1 MRVIKKVGDFLNAA
15 VEALFAVLMLF
26 VLVATVIVDKH
37 TAFRAPNTV
46 AWPNIV
52 YYLGAAALLFVIF
65 CCCYARSAGDKPAL
79 SGRAG
84 PSEGQRFALALLG
97 IAAAVG
103 VIQYFISRWMP
114 YQALGTDFTN
124 ISEAAWAVHEGG
136 SLKSFSYFQRSP
148 NNVNMAIV
156 FVWIYKIIPRRD
168 VIVWLGAL
176 ATNASAALV
185 SMTVYNVTRRRNLSL
200 VVAVASELLMALT
213 WRSFLPYTDNY
224 GMVFVALVIWLY
236 TTQLKPVFKI
246 PLIVA
251 CSAIGAFIKITCVIP
266 LLALGLA
273 LLIRWMRSDAHGV
286 NLKRVAWCALC
297 LALFFGGMFKLQEPI
312 RARYGYVPGK
322 YPKGW
327 QYLLM
332 VGQNTEGMGT
342 VYSGNVEARRAYIKE
357 YEDLAQV
364 NRAFIANALA
374 SIRER
379 GLWGNV
385 VFYVK
390 KLNAAY
396 NDGYFHNVQTARC
409 RQAERNLIYELYM
422 KNGRFYQPGAALMQV
437 LWDAVLLTMMLWA
450 ACGIAARL
458 RRRGTQPGGIGA
470 RDDAMASA
478 LLVVQIAILG
488 TTLYILCLEG
498 RSKYLFMLL
507 PVYMVAFGLMLHEL
521 CAALARKKRR

>member
-1 MRVIKKVGDFLNAA
+1 MQVVKKVGDFLNVA
-15 VEALFAVLMLF
+15 VEALFALLMLC
-26 VLVATVIVDKH
+26 VMIATVIVDKH
-37 TAFRAPNTV
+37 IAFRAPNTV

-65 CCCYARSAGDKPAL
+65 CCCYARATGDRPAL

-84 PSEGQRFALALLG
+84 PSEGQRFAFALLG

-103 VIQYFISRWMP
+103 ILQFFISRWMP

-124 ISEAAWAVHEGG
+124 ISEAAWTVHEGG
-136 SLKSFSYFQRSP
+136 SLKKFTYFQRSP

-156 FVWIYKIIPRRD
+156 FVWIYKLIPQRG

-176 ATNASAALV
+176 AANASAALV
-185 SMTVYNVTRRRNLSL
+185 SMTVFNVTRRRNLSL
-200 VVAVASELLMALT
+200 AVAVVSELLLALT

-236 TTQLKPVFKI
+236 TTALKPVYKI

-251 CSAIGAFIKITCVIP
+251 CAAIGAFIKITCVIP
-266 LLALGLA
+266 LLAVGIA
-273 LLIRWMRSDAHGV
+273 VLIRWMRSGARRV
-286 NLKRVAWCALC
+286 NLKRVACCALC
-297 LALFFGGMFKLQEPI
+297 LALFFGGMLRLQGPI

-342 VYSGNVEARRAYIKE
+342 VYAGNGEARRTYIDE
-357 YEDLAQV
+357 YKDLAKV
-364 NRAFIANALA
+364 NRAFIADALA

-396 NDGYFHNVQTARC
+396 NDGYFHNVQTTRC
-409 RQAERNLIYELYM
+409 RQAERNLIYEVYM

-450 ACGIAARL
+450 AWGIVARL
-458 RRRGTQPGGIGA
+458 RRGGAQPGDLGT
-470 RDDAMASA
+470 RSDAMASA

-488 TTLYILCLEG
+488 ATLYILCLEG

-507 PVYMVAFGLMLHEL
+507 PAYMVAFGLMLHEL
-521 CAALARKKRR
+521 CVAFARKGRK